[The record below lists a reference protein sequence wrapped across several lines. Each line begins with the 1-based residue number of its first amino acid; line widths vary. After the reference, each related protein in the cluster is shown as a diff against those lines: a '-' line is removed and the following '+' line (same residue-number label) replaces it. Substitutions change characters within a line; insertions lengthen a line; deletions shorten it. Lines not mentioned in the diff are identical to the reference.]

1 MAETVIG
8 WMHHR
13 CVRPGMPEV
22 VRRYAP
28 TGVSRNRPLRP
39 KRTGGRKARGKPLPD
54 PARMTWA
61 KRMSR
66 CVLFAVSFANLPFH
80 PVSFYSPFETSFR
93 HGHQYGYK
101 RSRGFYGNRHEDYAE
116 RKGRHGFAASGEQG
130 VYDAFATQALRF
142 MK

>member
-1 MAETVIG
+1 MTWTGCIIG
-8 WMHHR
+8 VF
-13 CVRPGMPEV
+13 VRGCRKLFGDTHQQASHAIV
-22 VRRYAP
+22 HF
-28 TGVSRNRPLRP
+28 
-39 KRTGGRKARGKPLPD
+39 GRSVQAVGKPEESHYQTLPRWRGQNGCQD
-54 PARMTWA
+54 
-61 KRMSR
+61 
-66 CVLFAVSFANLPFH
+66 VFLFAVSFANLPFH

-116 RKGRHGFAASGEQG
+116 RKGRHGFAASGEQS

>member
-39 KRTGGRKARGKPLPD
+39 KRTGGRKPEESHYQTLPRWRGQNGCQD
-54 PARMTWA
+54 
-61 KRMSR
+61 
-66 CVLFAVSFANLPFH
+66 VFLFAVSFANLPFH

-116 RKGRHGFAASGEQG
+116 RKGRHGFAASGEQS